1 MNKALIRLTICKVA
15 ALLVAGCA
23 GYRGES
29 TSQCSTCATSVIS
42 ERGSGGIISHVPSKD
57 ASAVARVAA
66 KYCEERHLGAPT
78 IGEPRNDSR
87 NWYPYVYYD
96 FNCRDRETDVAAMRA
111 NSPQPAVAQQPV
123 DEDVEKLGAT
133 CASIGFQKG
142 TPDYGNCVL
151 KLMEMRNAQAGQ
163 GAALSVLQQQQLRQ
177 LQREQAIK
185 MLQQGLS
192 GLSAQP
198 PNATAPTTP
207 TTTTIQLPSGEIVTC
222 TKTGDQV
229 NCN

>member
-1 MNKALIRLTICKVA
+1 
-15 ALLVAGCA
+15 
-23 GYRGES
+23 
-29 TSQCSTCATSVIS
+29 
-42 ERGSGGIISHVPSKD
+42 
-57 ASAVARVAA
+57 
-66 KYCEERHLGAPT
+66 
-78 IGEPRNDSR
+78 
-87 NWYPYVYYD
+87 VYYD
-96 FNCRDRETDVAAMRA
+96 FNCRDRETDVAAIRG
-111 NSPQPAVAQQPV
+111 NNPQPTVAQQPV

-151 KLMEMRNAQAGQ
+151 KLMEMRNAQAAQ

-207 TTTTIQLPSGEIVTC
+207 TTTRIQLPSGEIVTC

>member
-1 MNKALIRLTICKVA
+1 
-15 ALLVAGCA
+15 
-23 GYRGES
+23 
-29 TSQCSTCATSVIS
+29 
-42 ERGSGGIISHVPSKD
+42 
-57 ASAVARVAA
+57 
-66 KYCEERHLGAPT
+66 
-78 IGEPRNDSR
+78 
-87 NWYPYVYYD
+87 VYYD
-96 FNCRDRETDVAAMRA
+96 FNCRDREKDVAAIRG
-111 NSPQPAVAQQPV
+111 NNPQPTVAQQPV

-151 KLMEMRNAQAGQ
+151 KLMEMRNAQVGQ
-163 GAALSVLQQQQLRQ
+163 AAALSVLQQQQLRQ

-198 PNATAPTTP
+198 PNATAPTT
-207 TTTTIQLPSGEIVTC
+207 TTIQLPSGEIVTC